1 MCRIIII
8 YLVPILAIGGPLLW
22 AIGSVVGNQL
32 AKLDKKKEEKI
43 ISSFLYYKL
52 NYLWFIFILNWAI
65 PKHI

>member
-32 AKLDKKKEEKI
+32 AKLDKKGGKI

-52 NYLWFIFILNWAI
+52 NYLWFIFILNWTI